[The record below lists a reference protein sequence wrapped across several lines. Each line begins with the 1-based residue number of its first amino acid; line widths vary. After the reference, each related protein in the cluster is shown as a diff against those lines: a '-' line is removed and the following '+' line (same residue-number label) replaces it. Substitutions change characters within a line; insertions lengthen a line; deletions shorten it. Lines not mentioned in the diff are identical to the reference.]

1 VKITR
6 LGGVPSRPI
15 TSSTVSVWPANDR
28 MPACGCATSGQTSGS
43 GAAFCATAP
52 ANRALQVL
60 RPAGFGIIMTIN
72 FEIDNILPPDGLNL
86 LVLKGVAPP
95 EVSINDI
102 ILGSLPFVL
111 VLILGMAIIMVFPEI
126 ALWLP
131 RQLK

>member
-1 VKITR
+1 
-6 LGGVPSRPI
+6 
-15 TSSTVSVWPANDR
+15 
-28 MPACGCATSGQTSGS
+28 
-43 GAAFCATAP
+43 
-52 ANRALQVL
+52 
-60 RPAGFGIIMTIN
+60 MTIN

>member
-1 VKITR
+1 
-6 LGGVPSRPI
+6 
-15 TSSTVSVWPANDR
+15 
-28 MPACGCATSGQTSGS
+28 
-43 GAAFCATAP
+43 
-52 ANRALQVL
+52 
-60 RPAGFGIIMTIN
+60 
-72 FEIDNILPPDGLNL
+72 
-86 LVLKGVAPP
+86 VAPP